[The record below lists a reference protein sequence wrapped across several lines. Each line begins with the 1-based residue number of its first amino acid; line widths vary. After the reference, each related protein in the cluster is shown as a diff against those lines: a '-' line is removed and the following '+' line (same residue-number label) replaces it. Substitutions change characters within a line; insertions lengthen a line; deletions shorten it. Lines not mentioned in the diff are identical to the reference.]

1 MVRDYKGNNIAVF
14 DLDRTIT
21 QFGTFTPYLLR
32 TTKLGVSKYWAYAT
46 LLPLMLQYKQGKIG
60 RKHLKEQ
67 MIKRLLDNRSRDD
80 MDQCSIDYAEWLLA
94 EGHYRPGAIKQIKQ
108 HKENDDLIVMATASM
123 DWYAQKIGD
132 QLGFDLVI
140 GTRSHWEGDVLQ
152 PVIIGENCYGE
163 NKRVMID
170 DAFKAHAIERAG
182 KTVIAYTDHVSDLP
196 FLHWADK
203 PVAVNPSKKL
213 ARAAKEQQIPIEIW

>member
-1 MVRDYKGNNIAVF
+1 MVRDYKGQNIAVF

-21 QFGTFTPYLLR
+21 QFGTFTPYLFR
-32 TTKLGVSKYWAYAT
+32 TTQLGLSKYWRYAT

-67 MIKRLLDNRSRDD
+67 MIKRLLNNRDRAE
-80 MDQCSIDYAEWLLA
+80 MDACAVDYAKWLMA
-94 EGHYRPGAIKQIKQ
+94 QGHYRPGALKQIKQ
-108 HKENDDLIVMATASM
+108 HQQQDDLVVMATASM

-132 QLGFDLVI
+132 QLGFDMVI
-140 GTRSHWEGDVLQ
+140 GTQSCWQDDILQ
-152 PVIIGENCYGE
+152 PTIIGENCYGD
-163 NKRVMID
+163 NKRLMIEE
-170 DAFKAHAIERAG
+170 AFKKHAIDRAG

-196 FLHWADK
+196 FLHWSDK

-213 ARAAKEQQIPIEIW
+213 ERAAKEQNIPIEIW